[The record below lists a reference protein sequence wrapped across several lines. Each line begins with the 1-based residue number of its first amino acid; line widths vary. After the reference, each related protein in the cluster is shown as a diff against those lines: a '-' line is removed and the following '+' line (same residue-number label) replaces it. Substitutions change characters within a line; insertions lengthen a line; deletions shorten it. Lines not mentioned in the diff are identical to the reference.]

1 MITDDEKTDRFR
13 KFFLENFPKV
23 KAFAWKL
30 LKSEDDAEDIAQDI
44 FVKLWSHPELWVE
57 REKWDSYLFSMVRN
71 CIYNFLAHKSVEDHY
86 RENIAEDT
94 QFSFSDVDDTVNKL
108 YAKEINLLLK
118 MAIEQMP
125 AQRRRIFIMSRR
137 QGLTNQEIAEKL
149 NLSVR
154 TVERHLYLALQD
166 LKKNIL
172 IFLIFSLS
180 SLS

>member
-57 REKWDSYLFSMVRN
+57 REKWDIYLFSMVRN

-94 QFSFSDVDDTVNKL
+94 QLSFSDVDDTVNKL